1 MKNNIA
7 VMVRFTCS
15 RCGKEHVEPIER
27 NRFKHGNNI
36 FSRIFKDAIK
46 IGESNNSLQETME
59 KFSSTIY
66 DDLMYDL
73 DKLASNLSIFLNVFS
88 GIILSTILLNII
100 GPIYDLAEKIEN
112 M

>member
-36 FSRIFKDAIK
+36 F
-46 IGESNNSLQETME
+46 
-59 KFSSTIY
+59 
-66 DDLMYDL
+66 MYDPPEGWKRNETVTPML
-73 DKLASNLSIFLNVFS
+73 CDECNKKLQGVIM
-88 GIILSTILLNII
+88 G
-100 GPIYDLAEKIEN
+100 
-112 M
+112 